1 MSRVFRRPM
10 FRKGGGAN
18 MNGIM
23 SGITD
28 REMHAES
35 NEGGVGFTARSPEQ
49 ILAEMPKNLTE
60 QQDKGFDPLTTF
72 LLQYG
77 PAIASQPAQGKG
89 LSGLIS
95 TGLAAAKGPLDTVL
109 TEQADRRKYQR
120 DIKAGLSELAI
131 KQAGEERTL
140 AEKIKAEGLL
150 QSERLKADAAKTGNE
165 IYDIYK
171 GIRIE
176 EAGGEVPEYVGDNF
190 AFYNT
195 EFRKKMRDNLPS
207 EQIGGLLRYTVNP
220 DDPRSVKEWEK
231 KNKAKINAGQI
242 YYYSEETGK
251 PIVWNNKTKS
261 FDKLSMDFS
270 EVDTF
275 DDNSVDTVG
284 TGGEI
289 EVLSFEDAKSLAGE
303 RGYVLIPPRPSDAG
317 RGWLADQKR
326 KNPNAITKSELE
338 DIIEKEQFAERYKNI
353 KGKKQ
358 RTR

>member
-1 MSRVFRRPM
+1 LAGLGMDIEDERSR
-10 FRKGGGAN
+10 
-18 MNGIM
+18 
-23 SGITD
+23 
-28 REMHAES
+28 E
-35 NEGGVGFTARSPEQ
+35 ARIQ
-49 ILAEMPKNLTE
+49 KVKDI
-60 QQDKGFDPLTTF
+60 QDKQEFDRKQLERK
-72 LLQYG
+72 LD
-77 PAIASQPAQGKG
+77 AQ
-89 LSGLIS
+89 
-95 TGLAAAKGPLDTVL
+95 AAK
-109 TEQADRRKYQR
+109 Q
-120 DIKAGLSELAI
+120 
-131 KQAGEERTL
+131 
-140 AEKIKAEGLL
+140 
-150 QSERLKADAAKTGNE
+150 TGNE

-261 FDKLSMDFS
+261 FDTLSMDFS

-284 TGGEI
+284 AGEEI

-303 RGYVLIPPRPSDAG
+303 RGYVLIPPRPADAG

-353 KGKKQ
+353 KGNKQ

>member
-10 FRKGGGAN
+10 FRGGSTN

-23 SGITD
+23 SGIED
-28 REMHAES
+28 RE
-35 NEGGVGFTARSPEQ
+35 NFQEGTPSAREQLEKAYSEYPDTGISPLNQ
-49 ILAEMPKNLTE
+49 
-60 QQDKGFDPLTTF
+60 F
-72 LLQYG
+72 LIQGGLSLM
-77 PAIASQPAQGKG
+77 SQP
-89 LSGLIS
+89 S
-95 TGLAAAKGPLDTVL
+95 TGSLLGDIATAAKDPTSQLLKSLSEKGRIKRELALQGTALDI
-109 TEQADRRKYQR
+109 EQAGK
-120 DIKAGLSELAI
+120 
-131 KQAGEERTL
+131 
-140 AEKIKAEGLL
+140 
-150 QSERLKADAAKTGNE
+150 ERLLKQRIDAEAAKQTGNE

-261 FDKLSMDFS
+261 FDTLSMDFS

-284 TGGEI
+284 AGEEI

-303 RGYVLIPPRPSDAG
+303 RGYVLIPPRPADAG

-353 KGKKQ
+353 KGNKQ